1 MTITNGLC
9 SLADVKT
16 AMRITDNLDD
26 QSLELAVE
34 TASRQIEAYCD
45 RRFYAESSASARVYA
60 ASSPWLLEI
69 DDIYTTTGLQIATGT
84 VVGTYPTVWQTTDF
98 QLEPLNGMLN
108 AQSWP
113 YTRVR
118 AIASLTFPMNYG
130 QSLVQVTA
138 KWGWSAVPTAVRL
151 AAIRQAQHIFAS
163 RDLPLGATAFGET
176 GILRI
181 GREAMHPEARQLLQD
196 YVKDTARVL

>member
-1 MTITNGLC
+1 MAITNGLC
-9 SLADVKT
+9 SLADVKS

-26 QSLELAVE
+26 SSLELAVE
-34 TASRQIEAYCD
+34 TASRQIEAYCN
-45 RRFYAESSASARVYA
+45 RRFSADAAATSRVYA
-60 ASSPWLLEI
+60 AQSAWLLEV
-69 DDIYTTTGLQIATGT
+69 DDIYTTTGLVIATGT
-84 VVGTYPTVWQTTDF
+84 VVGSYVTTWQASDY
-98 QLEPLNGMLN
+98 QLEPLNGIFN

-113 YTRVR
+113 YTRIR
-118 AIASLTFPMNYG
+118 SIASLTFPMDYG
-130 QSLVQVTA
+130 MALVQVTA
-138 KWGWSAVPTAVRL
+138 RWGWAAVPTAVRL

>member
-26 QSLELAVE
+26 SSLELAVD
-34 TASRQIEAYCD
+34 TASRQIEAYCN
-45 RRFYAESSASARVYA
+45 RRFSADTVATARVYA
-60 ASSPWLLEI
+60 AQSAWLLDV
-69 DDIYTTTGLQIATGT
+69 DDIYTTTDLVIATGT
-84 VVGTYPTVWQTTDF
+84 TVGQYVTTWQTTDY
-98 QLEPLNGMLN
+98 QLEPLNGIFN

-113 YTRVR
+113 YTRIR
-118 AIASLTFPMNYG
+118 PIASLTFPMNYG
-130 QSLVQVTA
+130 QALVQVTA
-138 KWGWSAVPTAVRL
+138 RWGWSAVPTAVRL

-181 GREAMHPEARQLLQD
+181 GREAIHPEARQLLQD